1 MIEEAGHHR
10 TGVALVVVSALA
22 FSTAGLFTKGVASDA
37 WTIIFWRGIFSV
49 AFLAAWLVWRDRARM
64 GAEFAAMGR
73 SGWAVMFASSAGTA
87 AFIPAFK
94 LTSVANVALIY
105 GAAPFAAAAIAWVW
119 MREAPARRTI
129 FASLAALAGV
139 GVIVGGSL
147 ATPNLVGDLLALWVT
162 LAMATIF
169 VIYRRFP
176 ATPSS
181 APAIVSSLLLSVVA
195 LAVTD
200 VFDAPTGE
208 IPVMVGFGLAQAI
221 AFVTLAEGARYLPA
235 AETGLLSALETPLAP
250 VWAWLLLSEIPSS
263 ETILGGSII
272 LAAVFWRR

>member
-1 MIEEAGHHR
+1 MDANAKYRAGV
-10 TGVALVVVSALA
+10 TLLLVSAVT

-37 WTIIFWRGIFSV
+37 YTIIFWRGLFAV
-49 AFLAAWLVWRDRARM
+49 AFLAAWLFWRDRAVM

-73 SGWAVMFASSAGTA
+73 SGWAVMLASSAGTA

-94 LTSVANVALIY
+94 LTSIANVALIY
-105 GAAPFAAAAIAWVW
+105 AAAPFAAAGIAWVW
-119 MREAPARRTI
+119 MREAPSRRVVL
-129 FASLAALAGV
+129 ASLAALAGV
-139 GVIVGGSL
+139 AIIVGGSL
-147 ATPNLVGDLLALWVT
+147 QTPNLLGDMLALWMT
-162 LAMATIF
+162 LSMAVVI

-181 APAIVSSLLLSVVA
+181 APMIVSSLILAAMA
-195 LAVTD
+195 LIVSAPLE
-200 VFDAPTGE
+200 APTTE
-208 IPVMVGFGLAQAI
+208 IPVMAGFGLVHAL

-250 VWAWLLLSEIPSS
+250 VWAWLLLSEIPNS
-263 ETILGGSII
+263 ETILGGGVI

>member
-1 MIEEAGHHR
+1 
-10 TGVALVVVSALA
+10 
-22 FSTAGLFTKGVASDA
+22 
-37 WTIIFWRGIFSV
+37 
-49 AFLAAWLVWRDRARM
+49 
-64 GAEFAAMGR
+64 
-73 SGWAVMFASSAGTA
+73 
-87 AFIPAFK
+87 
-94 LTSVANVALIY
+94 
-105 GAAPFAAAAIAWVW
+105 
-119 MREAPARRTI
+119 
-129 FASLAALAGV
+129 
-139 GVIVGGSL
+139 
-147 ATPNLVGDLLALWVT
+147 
-162 LAMATIF
+162 

-208 IPVMVGFGLAQAI
+208 IPVMVGFGLVQAI

-250 VWAWLLLSEIPSS
+250 VWAWLLLSEIPNS

>member
-1 MIEEAGHHR
+1 MDANANRKAGV
-10 TGVALVVVSALA
+10 TLLLISAFA

-37 WTIIFWRGIFSV
+37 WTIIFWRGVFSV
-49 AFLAAWLVWRDRARM
+49 AFLTAWLVWRDRTRM

-73 SGWAVMFASSAGTA
+73 SGWAVVLASSAGTA

-94 LTSVANVALIY
+94 FTSVANVALIY
-105 GAAPFAAAAIAWVW
+105 GAAPFAAAAIAWVLI
-119 MREAPARRTI
+119 REVPARRTI
-129 FASLAALAGV
+129 IASLAALAGV
-139 GVIVGGSL
+139 GIIVDGSL
-147 ATPNLVGDLLALWVT
+147 ATPNLVGDLLALWMT

-200 VFDAPTGE
+200 VFDAPPGE
-208 IPVMVGFGLAQAI
+208 IPVMVGFGLVQAI

-250 VWAWLLLSEIPSS
+250 VWAWLLLNEIPNN